1 MIAGSCV
8 ILLTLHV
15 EFLAFIF
22 LLVYIGAI
30 TVLFIFIVLMLQ
42 LNQCELGEIRKLS
55 FYVYSLLYAI
65 FAVKL
70 NIYLCFFIKKLCIL
84 VNFLSSEFA
93 MFNETAGLTI
103 SGDSI
108 IFLNIFTQNSFIF
121 VLVGIIL
128 LFSMVGSIALC
139 FK

>member
-1 MIAGSCV
+1 
-8 ILLTLHV
+8 
-15 EFLAFIF
+15 
-22 LLVYIGAI
+22 
-30 TVLFIFIVLMLQ
+30 MLQ